1 MSGKQALKVIKG
13 LKKLND
19 KERAVIGWKS
29 VLFQSTKHRAE
40 LSLSRHLP
48 NCTMSDH
55 LPDFSLACYR

>member
-1 MSGKQALKVIKG
+1 MKKKKQTLFLKMSGKHALKVIKG

-40 LSLSRHLP
+40 L
-48 NCTMSDH
+48 
-55 LPDFSLACYR
+55 

>member
-1 MSGKQALKVIKG
+1 MSGKQALKG

-29 VLFQSTKHRAE
+29 VLFQSTKYRAE
-40 LSLSRHLP
+40 LELSRHLP

-55 LPDFSLACYR
+55 LPDFSLACYS

>member
-1 MSGKQALKVIKG
+1 MKKKKQTFFLKMSGKQALKG

-40 LSLSRHLP
+40 L
-48 NCTMSDH
+48 
-55 LPDFSLACYR
+55 

>member
-1 MSGKQALKVIKG
+1 MKKKTNTFSKNEWKQALKVIKG

-40 LSLSRHLP
+40 L
-48 NCTMSDH
+48 
-55 LPDFSLACYR
+55 